1 MAEHTIELTDE
12 ELKLIRS
19 ALHSYLDDFGHEEA
33 DVLREIKR
41 LLDKLPYH
49 ERFFE

>member
-1 MAEHTIELTDE
+1 MADHEIRVTND
-12 ELKLIRS
+12 ELKLIRN

-33 DVLREIKR
+33 DVLRQVKE
-41 LLDKLPYH
+41 LLEKLPYH

>member
-1 MAEHTIELTDE
+1 MADYTIDLTTD
-12 ELKLIRS
+12 ELKLVRN

-33 DVLREIKR
+33 DVLREIKE
-41 LLDKLPYH
+41 LLEKLPYH

>member
-1 MAEHTIELTDE
+1 MNEHTIELSDDE
-12 ELKLIRS
+12 LRLVRN

-33 DVLREIKR
+33 EVLRQIKM
-41 LLDKLPYH
+41 LLEKLPYH

>member
-1 MAEHTIELTDE
+1 MADHTIELTDE

-19 ALHSYLDDFGHEEA
+19 ALHSYLDDFGHNEA
-33 DVLREIKR
+33 DVLREIKQ

>member
-12 ELKLIRS
+12 ELKLVRS

>member
-1 MAEHTIELTDE
+1 MADYMIELTAD
-12 ELKLIRS
+12 ELKLVRS

-33 DVLREIKR
+33 DVLREIKE
-41 LLDKLPYH
+41 LLEKLPYH

>member
-1 MAEHTIELTDE
+1 MADHTIELTDD

-19 ALHSYLDDFGHEEA
+19 ALHSYLDDFGHNEA
-33 DVLREIKR
+33 DVLREIKA
-41 LLDKLPYH
+41 LLEKLPYH

>member
-1 MAEHTIELTDE
+1 MADHTIELNDN

-19 ALHSYLDDFGHEEA
+19 ALHSYLDDFGHNEA
-33 DVLREIKR
+33 DVLREIKQ
-41 LLDKLPYH
+41 LLEKLPYH

>member
-1 MAEHTIELTDE
+1 MHAIELSDDD
-12 ELKLIRS
+12 LRLLRA

-33 DVLREIKR
+33 DVLREIKQ
-41 LLDKLPYH
+41 LLEKLPYH